1 MDAIEDS
8 STLWTL
14 LSRPGWE
21 IKPNP
26 VKHLLKIKAPD
37 YQEALILY
45 TNYRKFLATWAASL
59 NCTCALI
66 GIQGMSGSAFKIL
79 AATPASQQKLY
90 EDLIFVSLQKSVR
103 FKCNALVGSDGYARR
118 RHRYFEDNICKSSG
132 FYIAETFLYPELR
145 PIVDEV
151 FSNPDKKLALTRM
164 SDNFQLI
171 VSASAARAMS
181 SDSQDVV
188 RRRTTDFWHA
198 RDYQIFIQKFK
209 QDGSTG
215 FEITYQATT
224 NLPKTNPL
232 AAWAQFTTSY
242 RFFEIDMGGRREVYR
257 LGEGKDITPINR
269 PKIVS

>member
-26 VKHLLKIKAPD
+26 VKHLLKIKAPN

-66 GIQGMSGSAFKIL
+66 GIQGMRGSAFKIL

-90 EDLIFVSLQKSVR
+90 EDLIFASLQKSVR
-103 FKCNALVGSDGYARR
+103 LESNGLAESDRYAHR
-118 RHRYFEDNICKSSG
+118 RHRYFEDNICESSG

-145 PIVDEV
+145 PIFDEV

-232 AAWAQFTTSY
+232 AVWAQFTTSY
-242 RFFEIDMGGRREVYR
+242 RFFEIDIGGCREVYR
-257 LGEGKDITPINR
+257 LGEGKDITPISR
-269 PKIVS
+269 PKVVS